1 MAGDIVEGYDW
12 GEALVIRIYDLIPG
26 FVLFTNAT
34 VYKKSPTNR
43 STFEAESHKKGS
55 WGVLGTL
62 GEGLGAILVPRAP
75 QDRKFEENV
84 GSLVALWLP
93 SGSTF

>member
-12 GEALVIRIYDLIPG
+12 GEVLVIRIYELIPG

-43 STFEAESHKKGS
+43 STFEFES
-55 WGVLGTL
+55 
-62 GEGLGAILVPRAP
+62 
-75 QDRKFEENV
+75 
-84 GSLVALWLP
+84 
-93 SGSTF
+93 